1 MTFKANVGKKS
12 WSSTQNYLKGDL
24 VRLCQGGLAHELH
37 NLREIF
43 LLLKDLLHLD
53 ENILIKRILYS
64 WLSLIDALTYL
75 CPKAHKLREVL
86 LIIVVKGFHIL

>member
-37 NLREIF
+37 NLREI
-43 LLLKDLLHLD
+43 LLLLQDLLHLD
-53 ENILIKRILYS
+53 ENILIKRI
-64 WLSLIDALTYL
+64 
-75 CPKAHKLREVL
+75 
-86 LIIVVKGFHIL
+86 

>member
-24 VRLCQGGLAHELH
+24 VRLCQGGLAYKLH
-37 NLREIF
+37 NLREIL

-53 ENILIKRILYS
+53 ENILIK
-64 WLSLIDALTYL
+64 
-75 CPKAHKLREVL
+75 KA
-86 LIIVVKGFHIL
+86 